1 MRLDDIWH
9 MKRLNFFPAI
19 AEHDLEALLR
29 DNPLQKFKKGEPI
42 YLTGQSANYLY
53 LLKEGYVRIS
63 RLTPEGRSL
72 ILDILN
78 PGDVFGEM
86 ALAGIDRRNES
97 ADAMQDC
104 TICPVPIP
112 VMAGLLEQNSAM
124 ALQLFKIIGF
134 RRQMIE
140 MKIESL
146 IFCTVPVRLARM
158 LLMLAERYPGRTQKG
173 FRYVK
178 LRITHREMGELI
190 GANREIVTASLNKL
204 KHDGLLSFVR
214 KYIVL
219 LDEEALAALAGN
231 EVAMPAPEPA
241 LAG

>member
-19 AEHDLEALLR
+19 SEQDMEALLR
-29 DNPLQKFKKGEPI
+29 DNPLQKFKKGDPI
-42 YLTGQSANYLY
+42 YMTGQPANYLY
-53 LLKEGYVRIS
+53 LVKEGYVRIS

-78 PGDVFGEM
+78 PGDVFGEL
-86 ALAGIDRRNES
+86 ALAGIDRRSES

-104 TICPVPIP
+104 TICPVPVL

-146 IFCTVPVRLARM
+146 IFCTVPVRIARM
-158 LLMLAERYPGRTQKG
+158 VLMLAQRYPGRTQKG

-178 LRITHREMGELI
+178 LRITHREIGELI

-204 KHDGLLSFVR
+204 KHEGLLTLVR
-214 KYIVL
+214 KYIVIQ
-219 LDEEALAALAGN
+219 DEGGVSALAGN
-231 EVAMPAPEPA
+231 ELIISTPEPA
-241 LAG
+241 LTQ